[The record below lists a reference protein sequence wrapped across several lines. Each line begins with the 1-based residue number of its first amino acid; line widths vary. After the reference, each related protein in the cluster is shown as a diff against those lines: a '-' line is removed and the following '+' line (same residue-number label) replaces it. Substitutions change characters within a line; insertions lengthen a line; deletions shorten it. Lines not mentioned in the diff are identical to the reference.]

1 MKSEHRLASPE
12 LGEILR
18 ERSKKSADLL
28 ECMAKREESA
38 CEVEEAREAVESFAE
53 QHKAMLE
60 KRNGHLNL
68 ATAEARQIQRQM
80 QWLQQE
86 QRQAD
91 ARLKQAENVKQAA
104 QRVLDRTL
112 AKLAEVEGPFLRD
125 VRMQLD
131 KLKLK
136 RCAYH
141 GGALLGNDVHTI
153 LQAKNF
159 HLLLEALKLKKSSF
173 LPGPQRSFEVLSKS
187 SHSFQ

>member
-1 MKSEHRLASPE
+1 M
-12 LGEILR
+12 
-18 ERSKKSADLL
+18 

-91 ARLKQAENVKQAA
+91 ARLKQAGNAKQAA
-104 QRVLDRTL
+104 Q
-112 AKLAEVEGPFLRD
+112 
-125 VRMQLD
+125 
-131 KLKLK
+131 
-136 RCAYH
+136 
-141 GGALLGNDVHTI
+141 
-153 LQAKNF
+153 
-159 HLLLEALKLKKSSF
+159 
-173 LPGPQRSFEVLSKS
+173 
-187 SHSFQ
+187 